1 VFPTFQTENL
11 AYDSLMKTQE
21 VTERLQDWQK
31 KIGDT
36 AKNVGK
42 VTDDYVHENTWAT
55 IAGAAIV
62 GCLIGFLLGRS
73 RD

>member
-1 VFPTFQTENL
+1 MFPTFQTENL
-11 AYDSLMKTQE
+11 ADDCFMKTQA

-62 GCLIGFLLGRS
+62 GCLIGFLLGRN